1 MATLR
6 LQRVREAYK
15 QGLSELIQRQLKDPR
30 IGFVTVTDVEVTGD
44 LRQVKAYV
52 SILGDGEAKKET
64 MVALGKATS
73 FLRGEMGKRV
83 RLRYTP
89 ELSFALDE
97 SIERGVRIANLL
109 EQLGKEE
116 TIKDDGGQGS

>member
-73 FLRGEMGKRV
+73 FLRGDMGKRV

-109 EQLGKEE
+109 EQLGKE
-116 TIKDDGGQGS
+116 